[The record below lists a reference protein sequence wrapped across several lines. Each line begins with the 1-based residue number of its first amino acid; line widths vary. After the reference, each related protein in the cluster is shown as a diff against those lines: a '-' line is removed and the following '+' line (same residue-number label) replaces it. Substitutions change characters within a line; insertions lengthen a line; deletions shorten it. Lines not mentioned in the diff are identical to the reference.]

1 MSNGKT
7 ITERRSL
14 SEFDTLYV
22 NNNIDITLVK
32 SDSNY
37 IVITTGENLMKNI
50 VSDVN
55 MRALTVRNDNNLNW
69 IRSYDHPLRAEI
81 HYNTNI
87 CLIKY
92 NSVSPLVSEGCL
104 NKDTISRFEL
114 DIVDG
119 SGDIDIEIYC
129 DSLFLT
135 TEHGTNKTTVRGKS
149 IYTHIL
155 HDFFGPVHTEN
166 LVTEQAEI
174 HNRSSNDIYVNCT
187 GKLRANIYDLGNIYY
202 VGSPHIE
209 SYIAPHARGLLLPY
223 QP

>member
-55 MRALTVRNDNNLNW
+55 MRALTVRNDNSLNW

-129 DSLFLT
+129 DSLFLM

-149 IYTHIL
+149 IYTHIY
-155 HDFFGPVHTEN
+155 HDFFGPVHAEN
-166 LVTEQAEI
+166 LVTEQADI
-174 HNRSSNDIYVNCT
+174 YNSSSNDIYVNCT